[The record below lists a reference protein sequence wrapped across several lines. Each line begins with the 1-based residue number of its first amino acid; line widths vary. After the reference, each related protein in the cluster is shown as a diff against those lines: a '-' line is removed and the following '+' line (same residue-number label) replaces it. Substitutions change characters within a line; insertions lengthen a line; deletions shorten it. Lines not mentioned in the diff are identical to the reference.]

1 MGMKFGAEIL
11 PGQLYQRGL
20 FDRWPIEQKMELI
33 VQGRIGAVACLVN
46 RHDIEMAQ
54 LLGRSYIFYPVSD
67 GRVVDRGLEFIAY
80 DLSQVIRL
88 GKAVIVHCRAGRNR
102 SGLLAALVVREVTGC
117 TGKEALEIV
126 QERRPNA
133 LANPH
138 FCAYLRSLPTTR
150 EGSDE
155 TTVLPDR

>member
-1 MGMKFGAEIL
+1 MKLGAEIL

-20 FDRWPIEQKMELI
+20 FDRWPIEQKIELI
-33 VQGRIGAVACLVN
+33 AQGRIGAVACLVN
-46 RHDIEMAQ
+46 KHDIEMAQ

-67 GRVVDRGLEFIAY
+67 GRTVDRGLEFIAY

-102 SGLLAALVVREVTGC
+102 SGLLAALVVMEVTGC
-117 TGKEALEIV
+117 SGKEALGLV

-138 FCAYLRSLPTTR
+138 FCAYLRDLPKR
-150 EGSDE
+150 EGSD
-155 TTVLPDR
+155 D